1 MRGCWGLGGGL
12 RGKGRLLD
20 MGKGINR
27 VTGVY
32 ARYPEVEEVLV
43 C

>member
-1 MRGCWGLGGGL
+1 
-12 RGKGRLLD
+12 

-32 ARYPEVEEVLV
+32 TRYPEVEEVLV